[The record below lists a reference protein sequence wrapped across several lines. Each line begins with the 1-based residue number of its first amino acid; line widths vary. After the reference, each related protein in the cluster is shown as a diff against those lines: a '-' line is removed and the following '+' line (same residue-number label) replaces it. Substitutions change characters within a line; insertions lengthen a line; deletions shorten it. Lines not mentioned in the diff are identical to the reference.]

1 MGSES
6 NIATAAEAHI
16 NEVSGPR
23 DGTHTH
29 TNEQTNYADRHMG
42 RTQENANQS
51 ATFRTHATVT
61 S

>member
-29 TNEQTNYADRHMG
+29 TNEQTNYRVHK
-42 RTQENANQS
+42 T
-51 ATFRTHATVT
+51 
-61 S
+61 